1 MLRGANA
8 PWKTSEHE
16 FHLKPAAAKNLVEQV
31 IETFKEKHGGA
42 PEELFIH
49 GKSGFTMAEWRSFES
64 AVPRQT
70 KLVGVRIRTTGG
82 ENKLY
87 RGGDYPVLRGS
98 ALILDERNAYLWS
111 SGFVPRLDT
120 YIGPETPNPLFVTV
134 MRSTG
139 EFPRLETVLEDIL
152 GLTKINYNACHY
164 NDGLPVTI
172 RFADHVGDVL
182 VMGSAKDQ
190 ERQPL
195 KFYI

>member
-1 MLRGANA
+1 M
-8 PWKTSEHE
+8 SD
-16 FHLKPAAAKNLVEQV
+16 
-31 IETFKEKHGGA
+31 TFRDKHGGA

-49 GKSGFTMAEWRSFES
+49 GRSGFTVEEWDSFER
-64 AVPRQT
+64 AVPKQT

-87 RGGDYPVLRGS
+87 RDRDYPVLRGS
-98 ALILDERNAYLWS
+98 ALILNDRNAFLWS

-139 EFPRLETVLEDIL
+139 DFPRLETVLEDIL

-172 RFADHVGDVL
+172 RFADRVGDVL
-182 VMGSAKDQ
+182 VMGSPKDH

-195 KFYI
+195 KYYI